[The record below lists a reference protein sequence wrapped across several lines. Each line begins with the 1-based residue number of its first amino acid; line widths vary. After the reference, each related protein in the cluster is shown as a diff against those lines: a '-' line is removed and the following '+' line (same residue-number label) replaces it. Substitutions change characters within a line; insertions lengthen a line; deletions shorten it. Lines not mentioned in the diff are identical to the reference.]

1 MCVSVYSVLDKEYMD
16 TLSWISPVVEE
27 HKSTLVAGIPQLN
40 MCDVAVMVRF
50 TQNHFFSFN
59 IFSMFFCK
67 YFAPVYQPCR
77 NGVCFWPAACKAGQH
92 CFPPSVVFITLSQF
106 NPVYT
111 LTFLY
116 HFYSLYHHWA
126 SYKHHGHSY

>member
-59 IFSMFFCK
+59 IFSMFFVNILPQ
-67 YFAPVYQPCR
+67 FINRA
-77 NGVCFWPAACKAGQH
+77 GLVC
-92 CFPPSVVFITLSQF
+92 L
-106 NPVYT
+106 
-111 LTFLY
+111 FLAS
-116 HFYSLYHHWA
+116 SL
-126 SYKHHGHSY
+126 